1 MLLRKAEVQYVCRN
15 AARQSHGR
23 QIRGLGRLLWLSQA
37 ATANEATYYFVAT
50 KGFVTLN
57 PRYVNMADINFSNQ
71 SAEPDSRSTNGQ
83 SPASR
88 PAELRWDIIE
98 LLFFAYRDFVGD
110 ADHELEVF
118 GFGRAHH
125 RVLHFVHR
133 YPGLKVADLLDVLRI
148 TKQSL
153 GRVLKQLLDEGYIVQ
168 KTGNND
174 RRQRLLFATPKGEAL
189 VARLAGL
196 QTNRINRALESIG
209 PDDADTVR
217 RFLRAMIDRDDPDK
231 VLETI
236 LATGRATAKAK
247 E

>member
-1 MLLRKAEVQYVCRN
+1 
-15 AARQSHGR
+15 
-23 QIRGLGRLLWLSQA
+23 
-37 ATANEATYYFVAT
+37 
-50 KGFVTLN
+50 
-57 PRYVNMADINFSNQ
+57 MADINFS
-71 SAEPDSRSTNGQ
+71 SPERAADSRASETHGQ
-83 SPASR
+83 AAHDNS
-88 PAELRWDIIE
+88 LRWDIIE

-110 ADHELEVF
+110 ADHELEAF

-125 RVLHFVHR
+125 RVMHFVYR

-153 GRVLKQLLDEGYIVQ
+153 GRVLKQLLDEGYIEQ

-174 RRQRLLFATPKGEAL
+174 RRQRLLYATPKGEAL
-189 VARLAGL
+189 VAKLATL
-196 QTNRINRALESIG
+196 QTTRIDRALEEIG
-209 PDDADTVR
+209 PANAETVR

-236 LATGRATAKAK
+236 FSTASAK

>member
-1 MLLRKAEVQYVCRN
+1 
-15 AARQSHGR
+15 
-23 QIRGLGRLLWLSQA
+23 
-37 ATANEATYYFVAT
+37 
-50 KGFVTLN
+50 
-57 PRYVNMADINFSNQ
+57 MADINFS
-71 SAEPDSRSTNGQ
+71 SSSPSPDSRLTDAPQ
-83 SPASR
+83 PAPR
-88 PAELRWDIIE
+88 GPDLRWDIIE

-110 ADHELEVF
+110 ADQELEAF

-125 RVLHFVHR
+125 RVMHFVHR

-174 RRQRLLFATPKGEAL
+174 RRQRLLYATAKGEAM
-189 VARLAGL
+189 VARLATL
-196 QTNRINRALESIG
+196 QTKRIDRALDGIG
-209 PDDADTVR
+209 AADAETVR

-236 LATGRATAKAK
+236 FNTATTAK

>member
-1 MLLRKAEVQYVCRN
+1 MP
-15 AARQSHGR
+15 G
-23 QIRGLGRLLWLSQA
+23 
-37 ATANEATYYFVAT
+37 
-50 KGFVTLN
+50 
-57 PRYVNMADINFSNQ
+57 
-71 SAEPDSRSTNGQ
+71 PDSR
-83 SPASR
+83 ASETQPPDPR
-88 PAELRWDIIE
+88 EADLRWDIIE

-125 RVLHFVHR
+125 RVMHFVHR

-153 GRVLKQLLDEGYIVQ
+153 GRVLKQLLDEAYIVQ
-168 KTGNND
+168 KTGNSD
-174 RRQRLLFATPKGEAL
+174 RRQRLLYATAKGEAL
-189 VARLAGL
+189 VAKLAGL
-196 QTNRINRALESIG
+196 QTTRIDRALGEIG
-209 PDDADTVR
+209 PAGAETVR

-236 LATGRATAKAK
+236 FSTASTK

>member
-1 MLLRKAEVQYVCRN
+1 M
-15 AARQSHGR
+15 
-23 QIRGLGRLLWLSQA
+23 
-37 ATANEATYYFVAT
+37 T
-50 KGFVTLN
+50 
-57 PRYVNMADINFSNQ
+57 
-71 SAEPDSRSTNGQ
+71 SADSRTADTRAPSAREGD
-83 SPASR
+83 
-88 PAELRWDIIE
+88 LRWDIIE

-110 ADHELEVF
+110 ADHELEAF

-125 RVLHFVHR
+125 RVMHFVYR

-153 GRVLKQLLDEGYIVQ
+153 GRVLKQLLDEGYILQ

-174 RRQRLLFATPKGEAL
+174 RRQRLLYATPKGEAL
-189 VARLAGL
+189 VGKLATL
-196 QTNRINRALESIG
+196 QTKRINRALEEIG
-209 PDDADTVR
+209 AANAEVVR

-236 LATGRATAKAK
+236 FRTPGAPK

>member
-1 MLLRKAEVQYVCRN
+1 
-15 AARQSHGR
+15 
-23 QIRGLGRLLWLSQA
+23 
-37 ATANEATYYFVAT
+37 
-50 KGFVTLN
+50 
-57 PRYVNMADINFSNQ
+57 MADVIFSSP
-71 SAEPDSRSTNGQ
+71 SADPDSRQSEGRSSTPRSGD
-83 SPASR
+83 
-88 PAELRWDIIE
+88 LRWDIIE

-125 RVLHFVHR
+125 RVMHFVYR

-168 KTGNND
+168 KTGNSD
-174 RRQRLLFATPKGEAL
+174 RRQRLLYVTPKGEAL

-196 QTNRINRALESIG
+196 QTTRINRALESIG
-209 PDDADTVR
+209 PDDAETVR

-236 LATGRATAKAK
+236 FRTPTAK

>member
-1 MLLRKAEVQYVCRN
+1 
-15 AARQSHGR
+15 
-23 QIRGLGRLLWLSQA
+23 
-37 ATANEATYYFVAT
+37 
-50 KGFVTLN
+50 
-57 PRYVNMADINFSNQ
+57 MADINFSRA
-71 SAEPDSRSTNGQ
+71 SPGPD
-83 SPASR
+83 SR
-88 PAELRWDIIE
+88 PAEGRSHTPRPGDLRWDIIE

-110 ADHELEVF
+110 ADHELEAF

-153 GRVLKQLLDEGYIVQ
+153 GRVLKQLLDQGYIVQ

-174 RRQRLLFATPKGEAL
+174 RRQRLLYATPKGEAL
-189 VARLAGL
+189 VAKLAGL
-196 QTNRINRALESIG
+196 QTDRINKALGEIDQAG
-209 PDDADTVR
+209 AEVVR
-217 RFLRAMIDRDDPDK
+217 QFLRAMIDRDDPDK

-236 LATGRATAKAK
+236 FGTGSKKPR

>member
-1 MLLRKAEVQYVCRN
+1 M
-15 AARQSHGR
+15 
-23 QIRGLGRLLWLSQA
+23 
-37 ATANEATYYFVAT
+37 
-50 KGFVTLN
+50 
-57 PRYVNMADINFSNQ
+57 
-71 SAEPDSRSTNGQ
+71 
-83 SPASR
+83 
-88 PAELRWDIIE
+88 RWDIIE

-110 ADHELEVF
+110 ADNELEAF

-125 RVLHFVHR
+125 RVMHFVFR

-153 GRVLKQLLDEGYIVQ
+153 GRVLKQLLDEGYILQ

-174 RRQRLLFATPKGEAL
+174 RRQRLLYATPKGEAL
-189 VARLAGL
+189 VGKLASL
-196 QTNRINRALESIG
+196 QTKRINRALEEIG
-209 PDDADTVR
+209 PANAETVR

-236 LATGRATAKAK
+236 FRAVPAK

>member
-1 MLLRKAEVQYVCRN
+1 
-15 AARQSHGR
+15 
-23 QIRGLGRLLWLSQA
+23 
-37 ATANEATYYFVAT
+37 
-50 KGFVTLN
+50 
-57 PRYVNMADINFSNQ
+57 MADINFSSPQ
-71 SAEPDSRSTNGQ
+71 PASDSRGSETRVGN
-83 SPASR
+83 SR
-88 PAELRWDIIE
+88 EGVLRWDIIE

-110 ADHELEVF
+110 ADNELEAF

-125 RVLHFVHR
+125 RVMHFVYR

-174 RRQRLLFATPKGEAL
+174 RRQRLLYATAKGEAL
-189 VARLAGL
+189 VAKLATL
-196 QTNRINRALESIG
+196 QTTRIDRALEEIG
-209 PDDADTVR
+209 PANAETVR

-236 LATGRATAKAK
+236 FSAASAK

>member
-1 MLLRKAEVQYVCRN
+1 MPDV
-15 AARQSHGR
+15 
-23 QIRGLGRLLWLSQA
+23 
-37 ATANEATYYFVAT
+37 
-50 KGFVTLN
+50 
-57 PRYVNMADINFSNQ
+57 NFSNPA
-71 SAEPDSRSTNGQ
+71 SNPDSR
-83 SPASR
+83 A
-88 PAELRWDIIE
+88 AEARAAAARDGDLRWDIIE

-110 ADHELEVF
+110 ADHELEAF

-125 RVLHFVHR
+125 RVLHFVYR

-174 RRQRLLFATPKGEAL
+174 RRQRLLFATAKGEAL
-189 VARLAGL
+189 VGRLAGL
-196 QTNRINRALESIG
+196 QTTRINRAL
-209 PDDADTVR
+209 ADLAPVR

-236 LATGRATAKAK
+236 FKTGPATKK
-247 E
+247 D

>member
-1 MLLRKAEVQYVCRN
+1 
-15 AARQSHGR
+15 
-23 QIRGLGRLLWLSQA
+23 
-37 ATANEATYYFVAT
+37 
-50 KGFVTLN
+50 
-57 PRYVNMADINFSNQ
+57 MADVNFSNTLP
-71 SAEPDSRSTNGQ
+71 SSDSR
-83 SPASR
+83 ASEAR
-88 PAELRWDIIE
+88 PAPPPAGALRWDLIE

-110 ADHELEVF
+110 ADQELEAF

-125 RVLHFVHR
+125 RVMHFVHR

-174 RRQRLLFATPKGEAL
+174 RRQRLLHATPKGEAL
-189 VARLAGL
+189 VAKLATL
-196 QTNRINRALESIG
+196 QTTRIDRALQEIG
-209 PDDADTVR
+209 PANAETVR
-217 RFLRAMIDRDDPDK
+217 RFLRAMIDHDDPDK

-236 LATGRATAKAK
+236 FSTVSAK

>member
-1 MLLRKAEVQYVCRN
+1 M
-15 AARQSHGR
+15 
-23 QIRGLGRLLWLSQA
+23 
-37 ATANEATYYFVAT
+37 T
-50 KGFVTLN
+50 
-57 PRYVNMADINFSNQ
+57 
-71 SAEPDSRSTNGQ
+71 SADSRTADTRAPSAREGD
-83 SPASR
+83 
-88 PAELRWDIIE
+88 LRWDIIE

-110 ADHELEVF
+110 ADHELEAF

-125 RVLHFVHR
+125 RVMHFVYR

-153 GRVLKQLLDEGYIVQ
+153 GRVLKQLLDEGYILQ

-174 RRQRLLFATPKGEAL
+174 RRQRLLYATPKGEAL
-189 VARLAGL
+189 VGKLANL
-196 QTNRINRALESIG
+196 QTKRINRALEEIG
-209 PDDADTVR
+209 AANAEVVR

-236 LATGRATAKAK
+236 FRTPGATK

>member
-1 MLLRKAEVQYVCRN
+1 M
-15 AARQSHGR
+15 
-23 QIRGLGRLLWLSQA
+23 
-37 ATANEATYYFVAT
+37 T
-50 KGFVTLN
+50 
-57 PRYVNMADINFSNQ
+57 
-71 SAEPDSRSTNGQ
+71 SADSRTADTRAPSAREGD
-83 SPASR
+83 
-88 PAELRWDIIE
+88 LRWDIIE

-110 ADHELEVF
+110 ADHELEAF

-125 RVLHFVHR
+125 RVMHFVYR

-174 RRQRLLFATPKGEAL
+174 RRQRLLYATPKGEAL
-189 VARLAGL
+189 VGKLANL
-196 QTNRINRALESIG
+196 QTKRINRALEEIG
-209 PDDADTVR
+209 AANAEVVR

-236 LATGRATAKAK
+236 FRTPSATK

>member
-1 MLLRKAEVQYVCRN
+1 M
-15 AARQSHGR
+15 
-23 QIRGLGRLLWLSQA
+23 
-37 ATANEATYYFVAT
+37 T
-50 KGFVTLN
+50 
-57 PRYVNMADINFSNQ
+57 
-71 SAEPDSRSTNGQ
+71 SADSRTADTRAPSAREGD
-83 SPASR
+83 
-88 PAELRWDIIE
+88 LRWDIIE

-110 ADHELEVF
+110 ADHELEAF

-125 RVLHFVHR
+125 RVMHFVYR

-153 GRVLKQLLDEGYIVQ
+153 GRVLKQLLDEGYIEQ

-174 RRQRLLFATPKGEAL
+174 RRQRLLYATPKGEAL
-189 VARLAGL
+189 VGKLANL
-196 QTNRINRALESIG
+196 QTKRINRALEEIG
-209 PDDADTVR
+209 AANAEVVR

-236 LATGRATAKAK
+236 FRTPGATK

>member
-1 MLLRKAEVQYVCRN
+1 
-15 AARQSHGR
+15 
-23 QIRGLGRLLWLSQA
+23 
-37 ATANEATYYFVAT
+37 
-50 KGFVTLN
+50 
-57 PRYVNMADINFSNQ
+57 
-71 SAEPDSRSTNGQ
+71 
-83 SPASR
+83 
-88 PAELRWDIIE
+88 LRWDIIE

-110 ADHELEVF
+110 ADHELEAF

-125 RVLHFVHR
+125 RVLHFVYR

-174 RRQRLLFATPKGEAL
+174 RRQRLLYATPKGEAL
-189 VARLAGL
+189 VAKLATL
-196 QTNRINRALESIG
+196 QTTRIDRALEEIG
-209 PDDADTVR
+209 PAAAEPVR
-217 RFLRAMIDRDDPDK
+217 RFLRAMIDREDPDK

-236 LATGRATAKAK
+236 FSTATVK

>member
-1 MLLRKAEVQYVCRN
+1 MFGDLPRDSQGRSIRGSRRLVWLLRPFWNV
-15 AARQSHGR
+15 
-23 QIRGLGRLLWLSQA
+23 
-37 ATANEATYYFVAT
+37 TAYGTIEYFFEAVR
-50 KGFVTLN
+50 FVTLN
-57 PRYVNMADINFSNQ
+57 PRNVNMADINFS
-71 SAEPDSRSTNGQ
+71 SPVSGPDSRPGETL
-83 SPASR
+83 PAGPR
-88 PAELRWDIIE
+88 DGDLRWDFIE

-110 ADHELEVF
+110 ADHELEAF

-125 RVLHFVHR
+125 RVMHFVYR

-174 RRQRLLFATPKGEAL
+174 RRQRLLYATAKGEAL
-189 VARLAGL
+189 VAKLAGL
-196 QTNRINRALESIG
+196 QTKRIDRALDEIG
-209 PDDADTVR
+209 PAGAETVR

-236 LATGRATAKAK
+236 FSMASAK